1 MRKAL
6 LIFVFICGQ
15 NLLFSQVKNLISF
28 QTQWEKFSIDNNT
41 DLRISEN
48 DEREIFFI
56 NFLLNNKKDTIF
68 VSKSRFSSK
77 IDTKN
82 KFENRFILDASGNKA
97 NLLIWNGNET
107 DTLSFHFIQKGN
119 SILVNQDEY
128 VLNKSYFSFLKKKVL
143 KNKNITEI
151 IDFLDDNLGNYFLS
165 DEIFLMSSKSKYK
178 NKFQILRA
186 KVKTIKSD
194 SDGLDFWKISYHY
207 DKNGL
212 LSMKKINEKEEFSLI
227 KKRKYIDFE
236 KIIFHIEENTAKR
249 STITQQE
256 LFFLSKKQKISQQNV
271 QYGLNIT
278 NFVKSKSIM
287 KLN

>member
-256 LFFLSKKQKISQQNV
+256 LFFLSKKQKINQQNV